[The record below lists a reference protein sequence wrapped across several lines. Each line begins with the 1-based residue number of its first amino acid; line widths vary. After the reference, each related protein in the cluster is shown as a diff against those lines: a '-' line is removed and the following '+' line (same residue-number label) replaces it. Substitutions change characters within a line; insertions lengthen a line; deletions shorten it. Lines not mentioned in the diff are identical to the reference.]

1 MMTIPAVCLVVAA
14 LAVEDVVCIE
24 DNEDEVDVDDEDE
37 DEIVEDLTVESM
49 NEENKRRSDPI
60 VDVDDFLELEPEA
73 SDLGRQQ
80 AATEE
85 GAEGPSTFITV
96 INVPS
101 SSSNGAAAPTRKA
114 SLREKPSEDLVRQKS
129 KPVPV
134 ARTLPSRGASR
145 ESLVS
150 SPPTSPVISSSI
162 EELAVPASSAGT
174 AAAAAAVNSSI
185 SSSSEDEE
193 VEQTKEAVIKTT
205 GSSPSSTGS
214 VDLRRSHPVAKRSLT
229 AGGAPAPVVAG
240 TFERRRGQPD
250 GRDREEEGGVN
261 GARRLSEPGDRT
273 TPPPPPVGPRP
284 SKVKALSAKW
294 EKKQPSASSQVKP
307 SRVSKVRDSSP
318 AAAADIANGNP
329 AQRKDSDSSSR
340 GRMGSPS
347 GKSHDSSDSENH
359 GAPGGVTNNNWPHQA
374 GAAASRTSSG
384 SSSGIGGLK
393 DPVSPGSSRRRVSGE
408 TRLDRLVRRPSGG
421 PMSEKPTPPPTSG
434 IPVFRGGQ
442 APRVKPR
449 SLQPGPAPV
458 SGGNNNEIIET
469 CFQVDEEEPLYDTVA
484 NDVGEDEYYDNHLLY
499 GGQGGPR
506 TTTGVADR

>member
-1 MMTIPAVCLVVAA
+1 MMTVLAVCLVVAA

-24 DNEDEVDVDDEDE
+24 DNEDDVDVDDEDE

-174 AAAAAAVNSSI
+174 AAATAAVNSSI

-240 TFERRRGQPD
+240 TFERRRGPPD
-250 GRDREEEGGVN
+250 GRDREEEGGVAR
-261 GARRLSEPGDRT
+261 ARRSPNWFH
-273 TPPPPPVGPRP
+273 VG
-284 SKVKALSAKW
+284 
-294 EKKQPSASSQVKP
+294 
-307 SRVSKVRDSSP
+307 
-318 AAAADIANGNP
+318 
-329 AQRKDSDSSSR
+329 
-340 GRMGSPS
+340 
-347 GKSHDSSDSENH
+347 
-359 GAPGGVTNNNWPHQA
+359 
-374 GAAASRTSSG
+374 
-384 SSSGIGGLK
+384 
-393 DPVSPGSSRRRVSGE
+393 
-408 TRLDRLVRRPSGG
+408 
-421 PMSEKPTPPPTSG
+421 
-434 IPVFRGGQ
+434 
-442 APRVKPR
+442 
-449 SLQPGPAPV
+449 SLT
-458 SGGNNNEIIET
+458 E
-469 CFQVDEEEPLYDTVA
+469 
-484 NDVGEDEYYDNHLLY
+484 
-499 GGQGGPR
+499 
-506 TTTGVADR
+506 